1 VLWLIRT
8 RWRAPV
14 GVLTGT
20 FFLGYAIL
28 RIFGEQFREP
38 DFGIPLTWGL
48 SRGQFLSLFMF
59 VIAAGF
65 YVYAYLTRRYQLPG
79 RPGFP
84 PLADTP

>member
-1 VLWLIRT
+1 
-8 RWRAPV
+8 
-14 GVLTGT
+14 
-20 FFLGYAIL
+20 
-28 RIFGEQFREP
+28 
-38 DFGIPLTWGL
+38 
-48 SRGQFLSLFMF
+48 MF